1 MPSTNMNK
9 NTEAVGQLKD
19 LTNDIIIS
27 LTFLQEYVKGLSSF
41 GMQSKNGFEGQL
53 NACWTPKL
61 STKELDRIRSA
72 GFLVLVVHGR

>member
-9 NTEAVGQLKD
+9 NPEAAGQPKD

-27 LTFLQEYVKGLSSF
+27 FTFLQEYVKGLSSG
-41 GMQSKNGFEGQL
+41 GMQSRNGFEGQL
-53 NACWTPKL
+53 KACWTHKL

-72 GFLVLVVHGR
+72 GFLVLVIHGR